1 MNTARMSFG
10 VWRQRLRDDCA
21 RYDRMRAREFLD
33 DGCLRLLWAEGTEP
47 SVAVVYLR
55 WKERGLGF
63 HSERAATPGLNSVLK
78 RRVDSVQRFEAFSEI
93 PGADCAAILSDAQ
106 EVQFQRH
113 SAIFSE
119 GTPATQ
125 IAILLTG
132 CMKVT
137 QGGQGQEIILRLN
150 SPGDMLGNM
159 GSQTLA
165 KNLYT
170 THALLPSAALV
181 WETGAFEAATV
192 RFPLLLRNIASILE
206 RHLNEL
212 EIRYREVS
220 TENVSSRLSN
230 LLVRLVKQVG
240 KRVDGY
246 VEIALSRRELAQLT
260 GTTLFTVSRLL
271 CQWEAQGIVS
281 ARREVVLVH
290 DVMALTELSREE

>member
-1 MNTARMSFG
+1 MGQA
-10 VWRQRLRDDCA
+10 
-21 RYDRMRAREFLD
+21 
-33 DGCLRLLWAEGTEP
+33 
-47 SVAVVYLR
+47 AVVGAVFPSAERVVRNLSVSSTVQ
-55 WKERGLGF
+55 ERGG
-63 HSERAATPGLNSVLK
+63 TPGFNSVLK

-93 PGADCAAILSDAQ
+93 AGADCAAIVADAQ

-113 SAIFSE
+113 STIFSE
-119 GTPATQ
+119 GRPATQ
-125 IAILLTG
+125 VALVLSG

-137 QGGQGQEIILRLN
+137 QGEQGQEVILRLTG
-150 SPGDMLGNM
+150 PGDMLGKM
-159 GSQTLA
+159 GSQTGS
-165 KNLYT
+165 KHLYT
-170 THALLPSAALV
+170 THAVQPSSALV
-181 WETGAFEAATV
+181 WETDAFEAAMIRV
-192 RFPLLLRNIASILE
+192 PLLRRNIASMLE

-220 TENVSSRLSN
+220 TEKVASRLSN

-240 KRVDGY
+240 RRIDGC

-290 DVMALTELSREE
+290 DVPALTQLSHEE